1 MSKRRPQQE
10 LHSFDEPAAKTK
22 RRRGAR
28 GSDEYEYEYNLDIAQ
43 TDKQNTNDGASQDG
57 NDTNTNTNTNTNT
70 ISDGVTSSVW
80 NEEQHKNFVSSIFK
94 IGLKNAS
101 PAIILENMTHKNVET
116 VITSERVKSKLQK
129 YRSNKNNEKSKQEF
143 MTNYDE
149 FLERIK
155 SVQAATAA
163 NGGGRP
169 GGASASSDPVLSKLL
184 EDIGSSNSGNNKQL
198 LLGGDVAGYLT
209 YCVMKENKEQSNK
222 NCVEGKSSAN
232 NNRSSSCTSS
242 AAVLPTNVLQKGARE
257 YVDNYAGCAMQFP
270 ILTEIEKKSS
280 LGIAMTFIAGLFLTM
295 SQHLTRER
303 ARAETIGLKLLSS
316 TKSISNDA
324 DIDIDVDVDASDDE
338 TAPKNT

>member
-28 GSDEYEYEYNLDIAQ
+28 GSDEYEYGFDIAQ
-43 TDKQNTNDGASQDG
+43 TEKQNTNDCAYQDG
-57 NDTNTNTNTNTNT
+57 NDTNTNTNT
-70 ISDGVTSSVW
+70 ISDGGSGSGSVW

-143 MTNYDE
+143 MTNYGE

-222 NCVEGKSSAN
+222 NCVEGQSSAN

-270 ILTEIEKKSS
+270 ILTQIEKKSS

-324 DIDIDVDVDASDDE
+324 DADIDADVDASDDE